1 MNQNTN
7 FIVGPNDT
15 VVLPESDYHAVP
27 IVEASGDTLDETYR
41 ELVAFAETHNVSLAR
56 AADHYLAPADDSD
69 PDLVVDVLERNGV
82 KLFGD
87 HRGPATSTE
96 PVFSN
101 RALAAFATSYIQ
113 DCYFYQIHD
122 AAFWRI
128 GKPFVPAFQSV
139 HHSQQ
144 ALSASFAKDVEKAFR
159 NIAEFAGV
167 GGGDSRSSLPDQYN
181 AFNPPDV
188 GSIMPEKVLYQDMEI
203 ADITGD
209 VREISGS
216 KYTAP
221 KVTEPVDYKLTG
233 IGEFGT
239 IPKWRTGVGE
249 DQVETAKAGY
259 SQECS
264 YEFLRTGGE
273 TMEGLAQF
281 AMWLA
286 FLTTAEIVD
295 EGIALTMSS
304 GGKTHAV
311 GAATFTTKSA
321 IKMLADKTRGV
332 QYNVVVG
339 NLDFFVEYASADI
352 TFKSNNY
359 APLTFDDRSRVF
371 LNTPMGRQ
379 QITWRDGTE
388 VSGLAGNVGK
398 ASLWDLRFV
407 LRYILE
413 RNSNIEE
420 QDIERGE
427 QYISFYRTFNYV
439 WQLMQMA
446 DDARSVASLS

>member
-1 MNQNTN
+1 MQNKPK
-7 FIVGPNDT
+7 FVVGPDDT
-15 VVLPESDYHAVP
+15 KALPDDDYQSVP
-27 IVEASGDTLDETYR
+27 IVQASGDTLDETYR
-41 ELVAFAETHNVSLAR
+41 EVVSFAETHNVSLAR
-56 AADHYLAPADDSD
+56 AAQHYLEPADDSD
-69 PDLVVDVLERNGV
+69 PDPVVDVLERNGV

-87 HRGPATSTE
+87 AQGPATPTE

-122 AAFWRI
+122 AAFWRV
-128 GKPFVPAFQSV
+128 GKPFVPAFQKV
-139 HHSQQ
+139 HHSQSN
-144 ALSASFAKDVEKAFR
+144 LIASFMKDLNAALC
-159 NIAEFAGV
+159 NIAEFAG
-167 GGGDSRSSLPDQYN
+167 GGDARSALPDQYN
-181 AFNPPDV
+181 AFNPPEV
-188 GSIMPEKVLYQDMEI
+188 GMAMPEKVLYQDLEI
-203 ADITGD
+203 ADITGE

-216 KYTAP
+216 KFTAP
-221 KVTEPVDYKLTG
+221 KVTPPKNYKLTG
-233 IGEFGT
+233 IGEFGS
-239 IPKWRTGVGE
+239 IPIWTTGLGE
-249 DQVETAKAGY
+249 DQVETSKAGY
-259 SQECS
+259 GQRCS

-286 FLTTAEIVD
+286 FLTTAAIVD
-295 EGIALTMSS
+295 EGIALTMTS
-304 GGKTHAV
+304 GGKSHAV
-311 GAATFTTKSA
+311 GAATLDTKSA

-339 NLDFFVEYASADI
+339 NLDFFVEYASTDI

-388 VSGLAGNVGK
+388 VSGLAGNTGK

-427 QYISFYRTFNYV
+427 QYIDFYRTFNYA
-439 WQLMQMA
+439 WDLMSMA
-446 DDARSVASLS
+446 DDARSIATLS